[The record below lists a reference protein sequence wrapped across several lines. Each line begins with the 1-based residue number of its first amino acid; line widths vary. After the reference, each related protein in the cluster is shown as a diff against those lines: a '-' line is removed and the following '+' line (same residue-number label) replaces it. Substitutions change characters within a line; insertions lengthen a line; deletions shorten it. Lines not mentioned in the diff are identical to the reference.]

1 MNDDHDVFVRFR
13 CLKDEKTMVETIRNI
28 EFLNLIFLYT
38 DDASIILKYSKTIF
52 SRLESVMLTLT
63 NVVDFDCKTYLP
75 IGVATALVGSLF
87 VKLMKFYYEEIYKH
101 VPESNENLIVFRSD
115 TKAVRDCLVKIWVEL
130 SKNCNSC
137 VHELVLEALSDS
149 MNYLEF
155 EEVDQKYWFSL
166 CSDLINS
173 DCYPIEITAYNIL
186 DRYVN

>member
-1 MNDDHDVFVRFR
+1 
-13 CLKDEKTMVETIRNI
+13 MVETIRNI

-75 IGVATALVGSLF
+75 FGVATALVGSLY
-87 VKLMKFYYEEIYKH
+87 VKLMKFYHEEIYKH
-101 VPESNENLIVFRSD
+101 APENNESLVVFRSD
-115 TKAVRDCLVKIWVEL
+115 TKVARDCLVKIWVEL
-130 SKNCNSC
+130 SKNCNSYI
-137 VHELVLEALSDS
+137 HELVLEALSNS

-155 EEVDQKYWFSL
+155 GEIDQKHWFSL

-173 DCYPIEITAYNIL
+173 DFYPIEITAYNIL
-186 DRYVN
+186 DRYIDKKKQQKYY